1 MDEKNPKN
9 SPSYPK
15 TIWGTYFKFSQ
26 DECRKKGIVFFVFA
40 CISLIKKVIFM
51 EFFRF

>member
-15 TIWGTYFKFSQ
+15 TLTSSFLKASV
-26 DECRKKGIVFFVFA
+26 D
-40 CISLIKKVIFM
+40 KKVSYFS
-51 EFFRF
+51 FLRTFH